1 MSKKLKKKISGSFD
15 NPRDLIIPS
24 TASSFRPHQVPEKME
39 NAVYHQCLTSF
50 PDENNKHIDYVIVYQ
65 EFSEQELSE
74 SKKKSRIS
82 KIRDLFFQKLQK
94 ESLEIYDIPFKN
106 DKGQSFVYS
115 LLHCPMDRLLEEL
128 EQLNFELKLKN
139 VNRLYFTTSFK
150 NSNLNNI
157 NTV

>member
-1 MSKKLKKKISGSFD
+1 MSKKLKKKLSASFD

-24 TASSFRPHQVPEKME
+24 TASSFRPHQVPDKQNSIMS
-39 NAVYHQCLTSF
+39 HQCLTSF

-65 EFSEQELSE
+65 ELSDQEINK
-74 SKKKSRIS
+74 SKKNSRIQ

-115 LLHCPMDRLLEEL
+115 LLHCPMERLLEEL
-128 EQLNFELKLKN
+128 EQLNFEMKLKN
-139 VNRLYFTTSFK
+139 VNILLLFSLAQECVIQT
-150 NSNLNNI
+150 
-157 NTV
+157 